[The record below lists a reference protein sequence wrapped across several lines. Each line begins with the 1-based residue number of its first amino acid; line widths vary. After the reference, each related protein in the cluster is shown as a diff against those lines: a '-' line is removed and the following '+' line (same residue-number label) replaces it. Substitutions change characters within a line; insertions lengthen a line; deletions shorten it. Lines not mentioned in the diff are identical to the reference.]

1 MIKKSVRLTAVLLAG
16 LLVLGLVNM
25 TALEVQAETYG
36 ENVLLNPDF
45 TDEDLSMWGVEQ
57 GKATITAVDNES
69 EIYNGVTTYGMI
81 SNRTTP
87 YECFAQDITNLV
99 ENGKKYEFTF
109 YAKLSEQ
116 YEGAPA
122 EQREL
127 NFAPYVTV
135 DGSTTYLGSYSA
147 ELTGTVTQ
155 TLTPGEWTKFNGTF
169 SIDFKGNIDQ
179 IVIRLLEQ
187 GTNYGQGNCV
197 LGDFYVTGVSLRE
210 IMPDPVILEDVTPVK
225 DAIAGAMGENFLV
238 GGAATVKELED
249 MGVEAILRKHFNAL
263 SIGNELK
270 PDALFGYSNNKCP
283 GTTTDVLNGET
294 ITVPVLD
301 FSRAE
306 KILDKVKKW
315 NKADP
320 ENQIKMRGHVLVWHA
335 QTPEWFFHEDYDA
348 SKPYVTK
355 EEMNKRLEW
364 FIKSVL
370 EHFTG
375 EGSEYQGMFYGWD
388 VVNEAVSDSGGKY
401 RNDKEKSSESL
412 SQSTH
417 GSNSSWWHVYGSEEY
432 IVNAFI
438 YANKYAPADVELY
451 YNDYSAFDSTK
462 MIGILNLLNAVKSAE
477 GARIDGMGMQ
487 GHYGVGYPNLEKFET
502 AMKAYAEAVG
512 SVQITEWDIKA
523 STRYDGTDKTR
534 KEEYVRIAN
543 QYKDLYNSILK
554 LKGEGVNITGLTFWG
569 VIDKHS
575 WLQTSSNVGGAA
587 DGKQKQ
593 CPLLFD
599 DNYNVKPAY
608 WAFVDQSMIA
618 TNGKPAEE
626 PTPEK
631 ESEVVEESQVTEESK
646 VTEESQTTT
655 ESQVTQEKNDK
666 DDDITID
673 KKSDISP
680 LTIILIVVGVVV
692 VAGVVIFFVMSNRA
706 VKSSEENEDNGNE
719 EE

>member
-1 MIKKSVRLTAVLLAG
+1 MIKKLIRLTAVLLAG
-16 LLVLGLVNM
+16 LLVVGMVDL

-36 ENVLLNPDF
+36 ENVLLNPNF
-45 TDEDLSMWGVEQ
+45 AEEDMSMWGVGEDI
-57 GKATITAVDNES
+57 GAITSVDNGS
-69 EIYNGVTTYGMI
+69 EIFEGVTTYGKI
-81 SNRTTP
+81 SNRETP
-87 YECFAQDITNLV
+87 YQCFAQDITNLI
-99 ENGKKYEFTF
+99 ENGKKYEFSF
-109 YAKLSEQ
+109 YAMLSEQ

-122 EQREL
+122 EQREI
-127 NFAPYVTV
+127 NFSPFVTV
-135 DGSTTYLGSYSA
+135 DGTTTYLGAYSS
-147 ELTGTVTQ
+147 ELTGNVVKS
-155 TLTPGEWTKFNGTF
+155 LTPGEWTQFKGTF
-169 SIDFKGNIDQ
+169 KIDYKGNIDQ
-179 IVIRLLEQ
+179 IVIRILEQ
-187 GTNYGQGNCV
+187 GTNYGQGKCV
-197 LGDFYVTGVSLRE
+197 LGDYYVTGVTLRE
-210 IMPDPVILEDVTPVK
+210 ILPDPVVLQDVKPVK
-225 DAIAGAMGENFLV
+225 DAITEVMGENFLV
-238 GGAATVKELED
+238 GGAATLKEIDD

-270 PDALFGYSNNKCP
+270 PDATFGYSNDKCP

-320 ENQIKMRGHVLVWHA
+320 ENQIKMRGHVLVWHS
-335 QTPEWFFHEDYDA
+335 QTPEWFFHEEYDA

-364 FIKSVL
+364 YIKAVL

-375 EGSEYQGMFYGWD
+375 EDSEYKGMFYGWD

-401 RNDKEKSSESL
+401 RTDKENASESL

-417 GSNSSWWHVYGSEEY
+417 GSNSSWWHVYESEEY

-438 YANKYAPADVELY
+438 YANKYAPADLELY
-451 YNDYSAFDSTK
+451 YNDYSAFDPTK
-462 MIGILNLLNAVKSAE
+462 MSGILNLLNAVKSGE

-487 GHYGVGYPNLEKFET
+487 GHYGVGYPSIENFET

-512 SVQITEWDIKA
+512 SVQITEWDIKG
-523 STRYDGTDKTR
+523 SGRYDGTEKTR
-534 KEEYVRIAN
+534 MEEYVRIAN
-543 QYKDLYNSILK
+543 IYKDLYNSIQK

-569 VIDKHS
+569 VIDKYS
-575 WLQTSSNVGGAA
+575 WLQTSSNVGGGA

-599 DNYNVKPAY
+599 DNYDVKPAY
-608 WAFVDQSMIA
+608 WAFVDQSMIE
-618 TNGKPAEE
+618 TNGNTVEE
-626 PTPEK
+626 VVPEK

-646 VTEESQTTT
+646 TPEESKPVK
-655 ESQVTQEKNDK
+655 ESQVASDKSEKDDK
-666 DDDITID
+666 DEIVIG
-673 KKSDISP
+673 KKSGDFPI
-680 LTIILIVVGVVV
+680 LTIVLVVGGIILV
-692 VAGVVIFFVMSNRA
+692 GVIIFFVI
-706 VKSSEENEDNGNE
+706 SSRYEYVYEDEDE